1 MSNYI
6 IPDGWNPMTE
16 PWEEGRIVNVIS
28 KDGILS
34 STTKDE
40 THLRGTFFVAWQY
53 PVPLEKKRRFGVW
66 PSATQ
71 NQLPDAYK
79 WNVVDIATN
88 DVDCICARFK
98 SKEHAEAF
106 AKYLEENEP

>member
-40 THLRGTFFVAWQY
+40 AHLRGTFFVAWQY
-53 PVPLEKKRRFGVW
+53 PVPLEKKRRFEIGRHNEI
-66 PSATQ
+66 T
-71 NQLPDAYK
+71 YTK
-79 WNVVDIATN
+79 
-88 DVDCICARFK
+88 
-98 SKEHAEAF
+98 EAF
-106 AKYLEENEP
+106 YWVKDMITGAKHASYIYRKDVAELIAKYLEENEP